1 MLSKR
6 IIKYR
11 NLLGGFHSI
20 DQLNEV
26 YNLPEETI
34 ETLKQYVFLDSTNI
48 AIKRISINAAG
59 FMQIAAHPYISYIL
73 AKAIVSYREQHGPF
87 NNLED
92 LKNIHLMDDSTY
104 LRVLPYIDF

>member
-1 MLSKR
+1 M
-6 IIKYR
+6 
-11 NLLGGFHSI
+11 

-34 ETLKQYVFLDSTNI
+34 ETLKQYVYLDSSGTS
-48 AIKRISINAAG
+48 IKRISMNTMD
-59 FMQIAAHPYISYIL
+59 FVQIAAHPYISYIL

-87 NNLED
+87 NDLED

>member
-1 MLSKR
+1 M
-6 IIKYR
+6 
-11 NLLGGFHSI
+11 

-48 AIKRISINAAG
+48 AIERISINTTD
-59 FMQIAAHPYISYIL
+59 FLQIAAHPYISYIL